1 MYGSCATQLDLPS
14 SDLDLVVCGLDDV
27 VVDHILPS
35 PSPIID
41 QQSNMSS
48 SLHNSSSVNSIPEQA
63 QQQQQQPLPREF
75 IPMSPPVHQQQCLQ
89 VPPNTPAIVIDG
101 QQQQM
106 ATAQSSGES
115 ILPEGGGGG
124 ETSAALSESFVE
136 GDSGMML
143 NESYSPVPSSAENY
157 SEYNDSSH
165 QGQVDTSN
173 MVDSQFSPGYSYH
186 SQQDVST
193 DNSNYLQPA
202 YSQGGEGGMVGQEGG
217 YGQEYQT
224 QNGQEYYYASP
235 YSYASTLSLN
245 AQRVLRL
252 ASELELQPWAVQ
264 VKAIPTATVP
274 VVKMLADPSKIPGL
288 VGVGGSWM
296 QQQHGGAGE
305 LPPPPLCSSDQM
317 APSNQQGSFLSPH
330 PMTPQWRGA
339 DIMNGLQP
347 VDITFEGPEH
357 GGIGSTTYSARVVQ
371 DACNETGLPPES
383 TPVVQV
389 ASVLKELLAQRRLN
403 EPFSGGLSSYGLL
416 LLLLAVLKDRKIMQ
430 EDLEKIERQRQKV
443 SGESSTTRPPQKQRE
458 SSSGS
463 GDKSSDDGRTPTT
476 LVSATSQS
484 GVDSSDKSSAA
495 PSANSKP
502 TISSSW
508 ASIAKKSNDSTAKTE
523 SMSTVTKSTSGSATT
538 RTAKTGTQ
546 KDKEGKNKQQQKK
559 SNDKQLPSKK
569 KKKSDGETTAQSAEA
584 SRKKQE
590 TLPQSSNVALDDP
603 QQSAALSQVTPS
615 EGDAGK
621 LSTAP
626 QGSNDVLEVLCSG
639 ELTSGKLLMHFLL
652 FYGQHFDSRTTIID
666 INATHHPEYGMVDF
680 SRLSPFVPR
689 PPGGTIDPVT
699 GMFSVDPIVVYD
711 PLEGAEAEY
720 NVSKRCYCWNNV
732 KWVFA
737 QSYMTVSSIVETSDT
752 TRSKS
757 CSSLQS
763 NTNNHSR
770 ENSRSKSFHEGD
782 KGTNK
787 PSSSENNVKPTKEKV
802 SATAA
807 SDDDVMSGILE
818 LLLSF

>member
-14 SDLDLVVCGLDDV
+14 SDLDLVVCGLDDI

-41 QQSNMSS
+41 QQSNMSN

-63 QQQQQQPLPREF
+63 QHQQQLPQEF

-89 VPPNTPAIVIDG
+89 VPPNTPAIVMDSQ

-106 ATAQSSGES
+106 VTAPSSGES
-115 ILPEGGGGG
+115 ILQEGG
-124 ETSAALSESFVE
+124 EPSAALSESFVE
-136 GDSGMML
+136 GDNSGMML
-143 NESYSPVPSSAENY
+143 NESYSPVPSSAEKY

-173 MVDSQFSPGYSYH
+173 MADSQFSPGYSYH

-202 YSQGGEGGMVGQEGG
+202 YSQGGEGGMVGQDGG

-502 TISSSW
+502 TVSSSW

-569 KKKSDGETTAQSAEA
+569 KKKSDGGETKDQPAEA
-584 SRKKQE
+584 SSEKKQQ

-615 EGDAGK
+615 EGDDRK
-621 LSTAP
+621 LSTVP

-757 CSSLQS
+757 CSSIQS

-782 KGTNK
+782 KGTDK
-787 PSSSENNVKPTKEKV
+787 PTSSVNNAKPTKEKT
-802 SATAA
+802 STTAA

>member
-41 QQSNMSS
+41 QQSNMGS

-63 QQQQQQPLPREF
+63 QQQQQQLPQEF

-89 VPPNTPAIVIDG
+89 VPPNTPAVVMDS

-106 ATAQSSGES
+106 VTAPSSGES
-115 ILPEGGGGG
+115 IPPEGG
-124 ETSAALSESFVE
+124 ETSAAQSESFVE

-173 MVDSQFSPGYSYH
+173 MADSHFSPGYSYH

-443 SGESSTTRPPQKQRE
+443 SGESSTSRPPQKQRE

-463 GDKSSDDGRTPTT
+463 GEKSNDSPTT
-476 LVSATSQS
+476 TAAPLSAASQS

-502 TISSSW
+502 TVSSSW
-508 ASIAKKSNDSTAKTE
+508 ASVAKKSNDSTAKTE

-569 KKKSDGETTAQSAEA
+569 KKKSDGGETKDQPAEA
-584 SRKKQE
+584 SSEKKQQ

-621 LSTAP
+621 LSTVP

-757 CSSLQS
+757 CSSIQS

-770 ENSRSKSFHEGD
+770 ENSRSKSFHEGE

-787 PSSSENNVKPTKEKV
+787 PSSSVNNVKPTKEKA
-802 SATAA
+802 STTAA